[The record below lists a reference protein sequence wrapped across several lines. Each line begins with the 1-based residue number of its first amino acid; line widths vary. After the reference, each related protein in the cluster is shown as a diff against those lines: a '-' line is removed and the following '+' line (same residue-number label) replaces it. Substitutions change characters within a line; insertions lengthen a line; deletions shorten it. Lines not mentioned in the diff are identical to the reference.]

1 MTIKTPNTEEHGL
14 SLILHTAGGRIT
26 CRRCKAHSKR
36 TKEQC
41 QAPAMRGKAV
51 CRTHGGHASGPKTK
65 AGRAKCAEVKTVHGR
80 ETRAIRARRSRI
92 LGELRKLEQ
101 LGKAAG
107 VIVP

>member
-1 MTIKTPNTEEHGL
+1 MTIKTPDTGEHGL

-26 CRRCKAHSKR
+26 CCRCKAQSKR

-51 CRTHGGHASGPKTK
+51 CRTHGGLSSGPKTK

-92 LGELRKLEQ
+92 LEELRELER
-101 LGKAAG
+101 LAKTGG
-107 VIVP
+107 VIVT